1 MDKQKT
7 ICYLADASN
16 PHIVKWCKFF
26 LKKNYK
32 IHVISLNG
40 GKIDGVEVHNFD
52 ANVGELRNK
61 KISKKLGYLQSRSDI
76 KKLVNEIKP
85 DIFHAQYA
93 SSYGFLGSLVG
104 YHPFIVSVWGTDIYD
119 FPRNGILQKCI
130 IKHNFKK
137 ADYIF
142 SNSVDMAREAN
153 LYTNKKVEITYF
165 GVDMERFKNIPN
177 IREDDYFSFGIIK
190 SLEKKYGIRYLIE
203 AYEKLYKKYQGK
215 IKGRKLRLLIGGNGK
230 EKVALEEQAKESD
243 TQGSIKFLGR
253 VKPDDVAPTYNK
265 CDVCIFPSLREGF
278 GVSAIESQSCEVPVI
293 ITRVGGHPESVSEGR
308 SGLIIKPESS
318 EELFDAMEKLMLD
331 DELRLEM
338 GREGR
343 KYVEENYKFENN
355 FEDISKIY
363 DRILHEFEGR

>member
-1 MDKQKT
+1 MEKQKT

-16 PHIVKWCKFF
+16 PHVVKWCKFF
-26 LKKNYK
+26 LNKNYN

-40 GKIDGVEVHNFD
+40 GEIEGVEVHNFD

-61 KISKKLGYLQSRSDI
+61 KISKKFGYLQFRSEI

-119 FPRNGILQKCI
+119 FPRNGILQKWI

-153 LYTNKKVEITYF
+153 LYTNKKVEVTYF
-165 GVDMERFKNIPN
+165 GVDMERFKKLEGIKD
-177 IREDDYFSFGIIK
+177 EEYFTFGIVK
-190 SLEKKYGIRYLIE
+190 SLEKKYGIKYLIE

-215 IKGRKLRLLIGGNGK
+215 IKGKKLRLLIGGNGQERQTL
-230 EKVALEEQAKESD
+230 EKQAELSD
-243 TQGSIKFLGR
+243 TCGSIEFLGR
-253 VKPDDVAPTYNK
+253 VKPSDVAPTYNK
-265 CDVCIFPSLREGF
+265 CDICVFPSLREGF

-293 ITRVGGHPESVSEGR
+293 ITRVGGHPESVDEGKT
-308 SGLIIKPESS
+308 GIIVESKS
-318 EELFDAMEKLMLD
+318 SDELFEAMEKLMVD

-338 GREGR
+338 GKDGR
-343 KYVEENYKFENN
+343 NFVKRNYKFENN

-363 DRILHEFEGR
+363 DTVLREFERR